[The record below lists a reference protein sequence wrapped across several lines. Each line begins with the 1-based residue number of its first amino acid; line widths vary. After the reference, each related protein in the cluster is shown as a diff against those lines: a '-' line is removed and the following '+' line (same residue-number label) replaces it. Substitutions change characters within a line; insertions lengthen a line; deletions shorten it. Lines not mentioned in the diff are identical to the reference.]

1 MTHHHG
7 VRNSKENRGRS
18 KEFVSLFH
26 YMNAQHRNNKVIYL
40 ELQYNYHYTYTYA
53 NIFNKV
59 IYNINETKRISRTHK
74 FAIQVQVYVGELQCQ
89 PRRNCYYKISCLY
102 DRLVVQIQ

>member
-1 MTHHHG
+1 M
-7 VRNSKENRGRS
+7 KENREES
-18 KEFVSLFH
+18 KELFSLFH
-26 YMNAQHRNNKVIYL
+26 DTNVQHRNSKVIYL
-40 ELQYNYHYTYTYA
+40 ELQYNYDYTYTYA

-74 FAIQVQVYVGELQCQ
+74 FAIQAQVYVVELQCQ